1 MSKAYRLKIIKVPLE
16 ESITYKRPNF
26 PTFDK
31 LYLEYLEN
39 PEKLKKNPPKPLF
52 IYNEPSVPSQSEK
65 LVVPDRDERDVEDF
79 TLDELERAYAN
90 NESEK
95 VFSDIEESEDDSES
109 SGHYNP
115 PPKEYKKEDFQ
126 QESEEE
132 IDEEE
137 RERNEK
143 ADLLFKFMVLRRQY
157 PNVDIPEFTDHSD
170 ILTMKRVYDQIIR
183 QVSLDSSIDNYK
195 RYLWGGFLVFEFVAT
210 NWIGIDLTG
219 FSSSQQRHM
228 NSYDRLLIELG
239 EKNYSPMGSRFP
251 VELRLLG
258 LIAFNAALFYMQKTM
273 FSGNGGL
280 NLLNA
285 FSGQQPQQSQQQSQQ
300 QSRSVP
306 RPRRRMAGPTL
317 TPQDVDDIL
326 MKNSG
331 SDSDDDDD
339 DS

>member
-1 MSKAYRLKIIKVPLE
+1 
-16 ESITYKRPNF
+16 
-26 PTFDK
+26 
-31 LYLEYLEN
+31 
-39 PEKLKKNPPKPLF
+39 
-52 IYNEPSVPSQSEK
+52 
-65 LVVPDRDERDVEDF
+65 
-79 TLDELERAYAN
+79 
-90 NESEK
+90 
-95 VFSDIEESEDDSES
+95 
-109 SGHYNP
+109 
-115 PPKEYKKEDFQ
+115 
-126 QESEEE
+126 
-132 IDEEE
+132 
-137 RERNEK
+137 
-143 ADLLFKFMVLRRQY
+143 MVLRRQY

-195 RYLWGGFLVFEFVAT
+195 NYLWGGFLVFEFVAT

-285 FSGQQPQQSQQQSQQ
+285 FSGQQPQQSQQQS
-300 QSRSVP
+300 RSVP